1 MKCYTQVARTA
12 LQVPVLFRQFNFG
25 SSRQPSESSAFDVLL
40 LLKIKHVRSLSLR
53 YVLQEYIRRVG
64 AWQKVAS
71 LLSEIE
77 PETCISSL
85 ASVPAVKA
93 AAAAATGDGM
103 SSANVKSVEIVSME
117 RLLDGSLGGLS
128 LTNGSHSKERSTQSG
143 YYSPGDSKV
152 KTDAASFLTAR
163 FVQQMQQFLTNS
175 QLGQRV
181 DGEQFKAT
189 CLQASALLISNMVLY
204 SFPE

>member
-1 MKCYTQVARTA
+1 M
-12 LQVPVLFRQFNFG
+12 
-25 SSRQPSESSAFDVLL
+25 
-40 LLKIKHVRSLSLR
+40 
-53 YVLQEYIRRVG
+53 G

-77 PETCISSL
+77 FETFNSSM

-103 SSANVKSVEIVSME
+103 SSANVKSVEIVSMK
-117 RLLDGSLGGLS
+117 RLLDGNLGGLS
-128 LTNGSHSKERSTQSG
+128 VINGSLSKERSNQSG
-143 YYSPGDSKV
+143 YHTPGDSKV
-152 KTDAASFLTAR
+152 KTDAATFLTVR

-175 QLGQRV
+175 QLGQGV

-204 SFPE
+204 IFPG